1 MISLSYKTIVYFY
14 IDYRLQTVDSSQLK
28 VRDARAL
35 INSRRNKRSRMMERD
50 GMSSDED
57 AGSDASWEDASEDEE
72 EDFDT
77 WVNMT

>member
-1 MISLSYKTIVYFY
+1 M
-14 IDYRLQTVDSSQLK
+14 DSSQLK

-57 AGSDASWEDASEDEE
+57 AASDASWEDASEDEE

-77 WVNMT
+77 